1 MKIIDI
7 ETEDI
12 QDFKT
17 IIEILNGFIPE
28 ANADFIKDAKAYSES
43 LNKKRV
49 NKNTSDGNHDGNHN
63 DNHHNNSKSDQEYPN
78 NDSEND
84 SDIDKKDIS
93 RTVKTDRK
101 FLKGKSPNIPDKTI
115 KPIKSKKH
123 IEEDISD
130 DDTPKP
136 LKSKSKS
143 SKKEKKSKKSEDS
156 DVDLNKNSDIDEKAK
171 QLKDKKKKKKEII
184 NEDEDEDEIK
194 EKKKSKKDK
203 KIKKQKNNS
212 DSDADEDKKREEN
225 RGEIKILTAD
235 PNQVMITF
243 IRLYGSAFK
252 KFVVFPEKYSVGLNL
267 DELFKYIK
275 NVDKEGTMSIHI
287 DSDDTQHI
295 IFDVKSE
302 NSTSQESICELRVLN
317 LSTKKDKRIETDVSM
332 AVRIN
337 CQAFHKACKD
347 LMQFSQFV
355 EITCDPSQLA
365 ITCKGDLSNHKR
377 IFKVDGTETGIA
389 IKIVKND
396 DDTVPNIIRLVFDLK
411 YINSMYK
418 CASLCEDMEIYLNTD
433 TVMFLKYGIKII
445 GEMTVGIS
453 PSRKK
458 KEQTDNYD
466 EADDEYYQDDDEIQ
480 LIK

>member
-1 MKIIDI
+1 MKIIEI
-7 ETEDI
+7 ETDDI
-12 QDFKT
+12 GDIKT

-43 LNKKRV
+43 LNKKKTT
-49 NKNTSDGNHDGNHN
+49 KNSSDGTQTDDG
-63 DNHHNNSKSDQEYPN
+63 
-78 NDSEND
+78 
-84 SDIDKKDIS
+84 
-93 RTVKTDRK
+93 T
-101 FLKGKSPNIPDKTI
+101 
-115 KPIKSKKH
+115 
-123 IEEDISD
+123 EEDIV
-130 DDTPKP
+130 DT
-136 LKSKSKS
+136 
-143 SKKEKKSKKSEDS
+143 KSKKSDKDKPKALKGKAPAVPEKAAKPVKKTKGKKDDTEEEEEKPKTKKAASKAKGKEVVKGKKGKKEDTEEEVEDLDEEEESQSKGKKKGAKGKEVAKGKKGKKAKKEDS
-156 DVDLNKNSDIDEKAK
+156 
-171 QLKDKKKKKKEII
+171 
-184 NEDEDEDEIK
+184 EDEEDENK
-194 EKKKSKKDK
+194 
-203 KIKKQKNNS
+203 
-212 DSDADEDKKREEN
+212 EEN

-243 IRLYGSAFK
+243 IVLKGSAFK
-252 KFVVFPEKYSVGLNL
+252 KFVVHPDKYSVGLNL

-302 NSTSQESICELRVLN
+302 NATSQESICELRVLN
-317 LSTKKDKRIETDVSM
+317 LSSKKDRRIEANVAM

-377 IFKVDGTETGIA
+377 IFKVDGTQNGII
-389 IKIVKND
+389 IKTVKRED
-396 DDTVPNIIRLVFDLK
+396 EDEDAPNIIRLVFDLK

-418 CASLCEDMEIYLNTD
+418 CSSLCEDMEIYLNTD
-433 TVMFLKYGIKII
+433 SVMFLKYGIKII
-445 GEMTVGIS
+445 GEMLVGIS

-466 EADDEYYQDDDEIQ
+466 ENDDAFYQDDEEIQ
-480 LIK
+480 LK

>member
-7 ETEDI
+7 VSKDI
-12 QDFKT
+12 GDIKT

-28 ANADFIKDAKAYSES
+28 ANADFIRDSKAYSES
-43 LNKKRV
+43 INKKKNIKNSDEGFKNDEYSQE
-49 NKNTSDGNHDGNHN
+49 NKLNTIKKNNITSIKN
-63 DNHHNNSKSDQEYPN
+63 DNDEINDDNNSIKL
-78 NDSEND
+78 
-84 SDIDKKDIS
+84 KKN
-93 RTVKTDRK
+93 K
-101 FLKGKSPNIPDKTI
+101 
-115 KPIKSKKH
+115 
-123 IEEDISD
+123 
-130 DDTPKP
+130 
-136 LKSKSKS
+136 
-143 SKKEKKSKKSEDS
+143 KKEKKIADIESIEKTKKS
-156 DVDLNKNSDIDEKAK
+156 V
-171 QLKDKKKKKKEII
+171 KKE
-184 NEDEDEDEIK
+184 
-194 EKKKSKKDK
+194 K
-203 KIKKQKNNS
+203 KIKKDDDCS
-212 DSDADEDKKREEN
+212 VDSDIWDDESSEQTICEEKEEKKEEN

-243 IRLYGSAFK
+243 IVLKGSAFE
-252 KFVVFPEKYSVGLNL
+252 KFVVHPEKYSVGLNL

-275 NVDKEGTMSIHI
+275 NVDKEGTMTIQI

-302 NSTSQESICELRVLN
+302 NATSQESICELRVLN
-317 LSTKKDKRIETDVSM
+317 LSSKKDRRIEANVSM

-377 IFKVDGTETGIA
+377 IFKADGSQNGII
-389 IKIVKND
+389 IKTVKREDND
-396 DDTVPNIIRLVFDLK
+396 TPNIIRLVFDLK

-433 TVMFLKYGIKII
+433 SVMFLKYGIKII
-445 GEMTVGIS
+445 GEMLVGIS

-466 EADDEYYQDDDEIQ
+466 ENDDEYYQDDDEIQ
-480 LIK
+480 LK

>member
-1 MKIIDI
+1 MKIIEI
-7 ETEDI
+7 ETDDI
-12 QDFKT
+12 GDIKT

-43 LNKKRV
+43 LNKK
-49 NKNTSDGNHDGNHN
+49 
-63 DNHHNNSKSDQEYPN
+63 
-78 NDSEND
+78 
-84 SDIDKKDIS
+84 
-93 RTVKTDRK
+93 
-101 FLKGKSPNIPDKTI
+101 KTI
-115 KPIKSKKH
+115 KNSSDGPQTDDVTEEDVVDIKSKKNDKSKALKAKVAPVPEKNAKSVKKAKGKKNDT
-123 IEEDISD
+123 EEEE
-130 DDTPKP
+130 TPKT
-136 LKSKSKS
+136 KKGESKTKG
-143 SKKEKKSKKSEDS
+143 KKGKNNTDEEVEDLDEEEEQPKGKKKVGTKTKEIVKGKKGKKSKNNDDSED
-156 DVDLNKNSDIDEKAK
+156 DVE
-171 QLKDKKKKKKEII
+171 
-184 NEDEDEDEIK
+184 
-194 EKKKSKKDK
+194 
-203 KIKKQKNNS
+203 
-212 DSDADEDKKREEN
+212 EDKEEN

-243 IRLYGSAFK
+243 IVLKGSAFK
-252 KFVVFPEKYSVGLNL
+252 KFIVHPDKYSVGLNL

-302 NSTSQESICELRVLN
+302 NATSQESICELRVLN
-317 LSTKKDKRIETDVSM
+317 LSSKKDRRIEANVAM

-377 IFKVDGTETGIA
+377 IFKVDGTQNGII
-389 IKIVKND
+389 IKTVKRED
-396 DDTVPNIIRLVFDLK
+396 EDEDAPNIIRLVFDLK

-418 CASLCEDMEIYLNTD
+418 CSSLCEDMEIYLNTD
-433 TVMFLKYGIKII
+433 SVMFLKYGIKII
-445 GEMTVGIS
+445 GEMLVGIS

-466 EADDEYYQDDDEIQ
+466 ENDDAFYQDDEEIQ
-480 LIK
+480 LK